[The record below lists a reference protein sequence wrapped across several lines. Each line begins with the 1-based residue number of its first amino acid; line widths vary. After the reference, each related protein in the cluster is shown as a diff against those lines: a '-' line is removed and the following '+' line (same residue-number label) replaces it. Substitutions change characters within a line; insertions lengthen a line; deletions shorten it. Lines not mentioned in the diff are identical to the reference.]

1 MTVRR
6 TILALGAFF
15 VFAIAVA
22 GCGSS
27 VPGDSVADVAG
38 NPITTQAFNHW
49 MYVAAKSQAAQQPGQ
64 PVIVPNDPPNFTKC
78 IADVR
83 KAIPS
88 LAKTSAKTLKTACQQ
103 QFTALSSS
111 VMDFLITAYWYQAD
125 ANKLGVKITNAE
137 VQNAFA
143 TAKKQTFPTA
153 AGFNNFLSETGQTL
167 ADITYRFKVNTVLQ
181 KLVAR
186 QTKPVTQAEV
196 VAYYNNHPTQFST
209 QESRNMRIVLAKTA
223 ADADAAKSAL
233 QSGQS
238 WTTVAKKYSTDPTTK
253 NSGGLLTGVTQ
264 GQQDAAL
271 TQAAFA
277 APVNKLIGPVKGQFG
292 YYIVEVTS
300 ITPATHKSLLQAST
314 AIKQQLTS
322 QESQAAQTAVANH
335 AKKDWLSQTT
345 CRPEYAM
352 ADCKGYKAPK
362 TATTGAGTS
371 TSG

>member
-6 TILALGAFF
+6 SIVALGAFF

-49 MYVAAKSQAAQQPGQ
+49 MYVAAKSQAAEQPGQ
-64 PVIVPNDPPNFTKC
+64 PVIVPNDPPDFTKC

-88 LAKTSAKTLKTACQQ
+88 LAKTKAATLKTACQQ
-103 QFTALSSS
+103 QFTSLASS

-125 ANKLGVKITNAE
+125 AHKLGVNVTPAE
-137 VQNAFA
+137 VQNAFN

-153 AGFNNFLSETGQTL
+153 AGFNSFLTETGQTL
-167 ADITYRFKVNTVLQ
+167 ADITYRFKINTIVQ
-181 KLVAR
+181 KLVAKH
-186 QTKPVTQAEV
+186 TKPVTQAEIV
-196 VAYYNNHPTQFST
+196 SYYNNHPTQFGT
-209 QESRNMRIVLAKTA
+209 QESRNMRIVLTGTA
-223 ADADAAKSAL
+223 AQADAAKKAL

-238 WTTVAKKYSTDPTTK
+238 WAAVAKKYSTDPTTK
-253 NSGGLLTGVTQ
+253 NSGGLLTGVTP

-271 TQAAFA
+271 TKAAFA
-277 APVNKLIGPVKGQFG
+277 APANTLIGPVKGQFG
-292 YYIVEVTS
+292 YYIVEVTG
-300 ITPATHKSLLQAST
+300 ITPATHKSLSEATST
-314 AIKQQLTS
+314 IRQQLTT
-322 QESQAAQTAVANH
+322 QQSQAAQTTVANQ

-345 CRPEYAM
+345 CRSEYAM

-362 TATTGAGTS
+362 TATTGTS
-371 TSG
+371 TAG